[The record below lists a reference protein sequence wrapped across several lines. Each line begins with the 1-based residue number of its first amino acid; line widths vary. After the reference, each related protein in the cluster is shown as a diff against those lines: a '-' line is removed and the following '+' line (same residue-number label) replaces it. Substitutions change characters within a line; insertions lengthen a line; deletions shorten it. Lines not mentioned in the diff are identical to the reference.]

1 MNASPLGLTA
11 LAVVVLLLMA
21 TAVRQAFGLG
31 RWSIVDTLGI
41 LPGWRFFRQ
50 ASGEYDLAIAVRGG
64 LDQSDFTPWQDIAIG
79 GPRKSRQWIW
89 YPEAMQEHAVW
100 LALDALDRRHA
111 AGRDADAD
119 SSLAYA
125 TVLAFARTRVSA
137 AGYAAI
143 QFAVVR
149 QANGLRT
156 MTFSSAV
163 HPC

>member
-1 MNASPLGLTA
+1 MNAAPLGLATLA
-11 LAVVVLLLMA
+11 LVVLLLIA
-21 TAVRQAFGLG
+21 TALRQAYNLG
-31 RWSIVDTLGI
+31 RWNILDTLGV

-50 ASGEYDLAIAVRGG
+50 ASGEYDLAVAVRGAG
-64 LDQSDFTPWQDIAIG
+64 DEEHFNSWQDIAIS
-79 GPRKSRQWIW
+79 GPRKSLQWVW
-89 YPEAMQEHAVW
+89 FPEAMQHGAVW

-111 AGRDADAD
+111 AGRVADAG

-125 TVLAFARTRVSA
+125 TILSFARARLA
-137 AGYAAI
+137 AEGYAAI

-149 QANGLRT
+149 QSNGART